1 MNGREGPDSHVRNL
15 LSVEIKKCMY
25 LAIFEVSWSSK
36 REREREG
43 RKELELNFEH
53 SYRLVPFTTT
63 IIPLYTPSALV

>member
-1 MNGREGPDSHVRNL
+1 MIPIV
-15 LSVEIKKCMY
+15 KCGNQEMY
-25 LAIFEVSWSSK
+25 VSSYIRGQLVLQE